1 MLFAFCFGFVSSEAT
16 PAVSLDSHVRSKMR
30 SLKQNKI
37 HGGPCREKV
46 SRPFRMR
53 SGDRQTE
60 RETEWNGVAENEA
73 KKVKIVVR
81 IQASAVL
88 SRSRDRGKRF
98 VISERE

>member
-1 MLFAFCFGFVSSEAT
+1 
-16 PAVSLDSHVRSKMR
+16 
-30 SLKQNKI
+30 
-37 HGGPCREKV
+37 
-46 SRPFRMR
+46 MR

-98 VISERE
+98 VISEQRMNARSVGGVGAAALGGLSNMTSALRKRGRGLWG